1 MYIKNYATATIDNAM
16 YSFENNTTA
25 TMDMTMYSVDD
36 MNWLCNWGGVPLL
49 QWETCGFS
57 GDEPCLL
64 SHLAYWLQKE
74 NEHIRISSARMHNNL
89 PPMNDVELAILHS
102 AMTEVLW
109 QKNAQ
114 EYHDKMLQQISYKNA
129 ILENRWKA
137 AAASR
142 RALNMRL

>member
-1 MYIKNYATATIDNAM
+1 MYIKNYASATIDNAM

-49 QWETCGFS
+49 QWEACGVWD
-57 GDEPCLL
+57 DEPCLL

-114 EYHDKMLQQISYKNA
+114 EYHDKMLQQFSYKNA